1 MVKAMLLVTAF
12 FCYMIW
18 TWMTNGIFEGGGLDD
33 GGIKID
39 VKKSITQGVLSAII
53 MFPATSL
60 FVMLFFRRTKLQAR

>member
-39 VKKSITQGVLSAII
+39 VKKSIVLSAII